1 MDWLTVVV
9 TDPVRAMVIRVWGYI
24 PTVAGAILI
33 LVIGW
38 LLAKF
43 AEVIVVKILKAVKL
57 DIASEKGGIAGVL
70 AQGDVRFSLSE
81 IIGML
86 IYWGVILITMV
97 TMLSALNLRE
107 AANLLARF
115 VEYVPNVI
123 AAIFVIVLGS
133 FLANFLGTIVK
144 TAAANAGIANGKFL
158 GQVTQII
165 LVIFAIAIAIEQLK
179 IATELIGM
187 ALYIVLASIGIA
199 IGLAFGLGCK
209 DIAGKAMQD
218 MLNKMKK

>member
-9 TDPVRAMVIRVWGYI
+9 TDPVRAMLIRVWGYI
-24 PTVAGAILI
+24 PTIAGALLI

-38 LLAKF
+38 LIAKF
-43 AEVIVVKILKAVKL
+43 AEVIVVKILKISKL
-57 DIASEKGGIAGVL
+57 DIAAEKGGIARVL

-81 IIGML
+81 IVGML
-86 IYWGVILITMV
+86 IYWVVILITVV

-107 AANLLARF
+107 AANLLARL
-115 VEYVPNVI
+115 VEYVPNVV
-123 AAIFVIVLGS
+123 AAVFVIVLGS
-133 FLANFLGTIVK
+133 FLANILGTVVK
-144 TAAANAGIANGKFL
+144 TASANAGIANGKFL

-165 LVIFAIAIAIEQLK
+165 LVVFAIAIAIEQLK

-187 ALYIVLASIGIA
+187 ALYIILASIGIA

-209 DIAGKAMQD
+209 DIAGKAMQNFLD
-218 MLNKMKK
+218 KMKK